1 MAPFLF
7 VAALFAAAAPA
18 PPRPAINTPPPEPQA
33 PLSTTA
39 EDRAAAAAM
48 AAQLTALDARIAADE
63 TRMTQLREVSLAQG
77 NAAMR
82 AIKPVMPLRGD
93 LVR

>member
-1 MAPFLF
+1 MAPLLF
-7 VAALFAAAAPA
+7 AAALFAAAAPV
-18 PPRPAINTPPPEPQA
+18 PPLRPAPEPLA
-33 PLSTTA
+33 PISTTA

-48 AAQLTALDARIAADE
+48 AAKLTALDARIAADE
-63 TRMTQLREVSLAQG
+63 TRMTQLRDASLALG
-77 NAAMR
+77 DAAMR